1 MKYQKVIDQKIEKD
15 IEFIRP
21 VRGVVSMIDDKLLF
35 AMKSFEHGFK
45 QFPGVWSLRILENF
59 S

>member
-1 MKYQKVIDQKIEKD
+1 MN
-15 IEFIRP
+15 IREL
-21 VRGVVSMIDDKLLF
+21 VSFFEDAKTGLPGFNENDKLLF
-35 AMKSFEHGFK
+35 AMESFEHGFK